1 MIAKLK
7 KGNKIY
13 IKPSKRGSFT
23 SWCGGKVTNECIRR
37 GKNSSSSAIRKKAT
51 FAQNA
56 RRWSKHQQGGL
67 VKAQLGTKFMDWI
80 KNIVQAGAINENPS
94 VMTASGWRYNSNGKV
109 KQDTQNKEDVKQL
122 RNNLSS
128 LGEGALAAITASG
141 DLEGLYNIARHP
153 KQTFDAVKLAAKE
166 IPIEVHNMSN
176 MWKNWVDYM
185 HPKTNPNRIT
195 SVDKLKEIG
204 EASRNKAFEYYKSNE
219 FIRRAKNAGFKD
231 DEIIKLQKEL
241 EDMLSHSQVKV
252 NSNLNN
258 GIHAQ
263 ATAYLD
269 KNGNLYRNATAF
281 NPEVQG
287 FSLEDLISM
296 WDHEFGHVATNTYN
310 TVGRN
315 LGNYMSQVEKRYPMI
330 VKMMKYNES
339 ISPKLK
345 PQLETLYNYWHNP
358 DIKANLKKSYP
369 KMTNDEI
376 NELVSK
382 YQKFSETLKDYI
394 GNSNETRSRALATQ
408 FAAQR
413 KGKSAYQY
421 TQENQDELNAAREL
435 DNIFE
440 ENSLKKYLDNFM
452 SYGIPTITIGG
463 TSYVGATNSSKNK

>member
-1 MIAKLK
+1 MIAELK

-67 VKAQLGTKFMDWI
+67 IKAQLGTKFMDWI

-128 LGEGALAAITASG
+128 LGEG
-141 DLEGLYNIARHP
+141 
-153 KQTFDAVKLAAKE
+153 
-166 IPIEVHNMSN
+166 
-176 MWKNWVDYM
+176 
-185 HPKTNPNRIT
+185 
-195 SVDKLKEIG
+195 
-204 EASRNKAFEYYKSNE
+204 
-219 FIRRAKNAGFKD
+219 
-231 DEIIKLQKEL
+231 
-241 EDMLSHSQVKV
+241 
-252 NSNLNN
+252 
-258 GIHAQ
+258 
-263 ATAYLD
+263 
-269 KNGNLYRNATAF
+269 
-281 NPEVQG
+281 
-287 FSLEDLISM
+287 
-296 WDHEFGHVATNTYN
+296 
-310 TVGRN
+310 
-315 LGNYMSQVEKRYPMI
+315 
-330 VKMMKYNES
+330 
-339 ISPKLK
+339 
-345 PQLETLYNYWHNP
+345 
-358 DIKANLKKSYP
+358 
-369 KMTNDEI
+369 
-376 NELVSK
+376 
-382 YQKFSETLKDYI
+382 
-394 GNSNETRSRALATQ
+394 ALATQ

-463 TSYVGATNSSKNK
+463 TSYVGATNASKNK